1 MMRLMFDTAWMSTML
16 MTIMMATTM
25 AMMMMMAR
33 TMVLYGATLMY
44 AEPAAQS

>member
-1 MMRLMFDTAWMSTML
+1 MSTML

-25 AMMMMMAR
+25 AMIMMMMAR

>member
-25 AMMMMMAR
+25 AMMMVAR
-33 TMVLYGATLMY
+33 TMFLYGATLMY